1 MKARTLTA
9 ALLVTALALGAS
21 ACGSS
26 TLAPAGLVIAG
37 PGVRTSQPPWSPE
50 YAHLGERLRKLGL
63 PPGGDE
69 KFHIHAMLHI
79 YVEGL
84 LVPLP
89 ADIGLDPAKHTES
102 SLHTHDRTG
111 IIHMEA
117 AHAYNFTL
125 GDFFAVWGVKLG
137 PAQLGGLTGY
147 GGDKLHFYLNGKP
160 LKDPATHVLRNGDS
174 IVIGYGALSSF
185 PHNPSTFL
193 LDEIEHGKGGLGC
206 SSAPGAKHAR
216 SCLTSEQSAGPHDK
230 RQGRVGERPAHPTAM
245 PPPHL
250 GEADAPA

>member
-1 MKARTLTA
+1 MRRPTLTA
-9 ALLVTALALGAS
+9 ALLAAALLAAALALTAS
-21 ACGSS
+21 GCGSS
-26 TLAPAGLVIAG
+26 TPAPAGLVISG
-37 PGVRTSQPPWSPE
+37 PGVRTSRPPWSPE
-50 YAHLGERLRKLGL
+50 YGHLAERLSKLGL

-89 ADIGLDPAKHTES
+89 ANIGLDPARHTES

-125 GDFFAVWGVKLG
+125 GDFFAVWGVRLG

-147 GGDKLHFYLNGKP
+147 GGDKLHFYLNGRP
-160 LKDPATHVLRNGDS
+160 LPNPASHVLRNGES
-174 IVIGYGALSSF
+174 IVIGYGSPSSF

-193 LDEIEHGKGGLGC
+193 LKEIEHGKGGLGC
-206 SSAPGAKHAR
+206 SSTPHGKGAR
-216 SCLTSEQSAGPHDK
+216 SCLTP
-230 RQGRVGERPAHPTAM
+230 
-245 PPPHL
+245 
-250 GEADAPA
+250 